1 MTTTKTDA
9 LNLGAA
15 VVLLVLPQRPPLLL
29 VDRIEGYTRAPRPTL
44 RAARALSVNEPFFAP
59 DLQSPPILPRSL
71 VLEGMVQS
79 AGLLQI
85 LVTAQREL
93 EAVGR
98 SADEL
103 IEALRNVDLGYRLEP
118 GYTPGLGDDLVNAIA
133 GAGYGR
139 VGALG
144 GSQIRFLRHIFAGD
158 ALGYEI
164 RLVRDAGS
172 VIHFEADVDV
182 RGQLVAQGLL
192 TLAQVEGILNF
203 R

>member
-15 VVLLVLPQRPPLLL
+15 VVLLVLPHRPPLLL

-59 DLQSPPILPRSL
+59 DLQSPPVLPRAL
-71 VLEGMVQS
+71 VLEGMVQA
-79 AGLLQI
+79 AGFLQI

-93 EAVGR
+93 EAAGR
-98 SADEL
+98 SADDL
-103 IEALRNVDLGYRLEP
+103 IEALRNADLGYRFEP
-118 GYTPGLGDDLVNAIA
+118 GYTPGLGDELVNAIA

-139 VGALG
+139 VGALAA
-144 GSQIRFLRHIFAGD
+144 SQIRFLRHVFAGD
-158 ALGYEI
+158 TLDYEI

-182 RGQLVAQGLL
+182 RGQLAAQGLI
-192 TLAQVEGILNF
+192 TLAKVETILNF